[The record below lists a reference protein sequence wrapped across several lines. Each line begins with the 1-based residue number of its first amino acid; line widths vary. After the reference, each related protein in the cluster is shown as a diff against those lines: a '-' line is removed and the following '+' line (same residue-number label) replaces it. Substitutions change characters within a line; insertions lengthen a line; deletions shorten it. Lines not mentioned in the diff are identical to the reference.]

1 MQIKINKI
9 EMLTGK
15 DSGNPY
21 WKLETNKGN
30 MSAFD
35 KEIADVL
42 YDYWRKGVECYV
54 DATPSKDGK
63 YVNIRKI
70 LTPQEDADMQE
81 INKQYDNFIKPDV
94 QKPQDLGKVNPMAG
108 YKVVNGVAMPEEAIV
123 SPYNPA
129 SMYVSYAKDIFCKAL
144 ESWKGQHMT
153 DEQQIKCMRDSINLV
168 KQAHK
173 EFS

>member
-35 KEIADVL
+35 KEIADEL
-42 YDYWRKGVECYV
+42 YNHWRKGVECYV

-70 LTPQEDADMQE
+70 LTPEEDADMQE
-81 INKQYDNFIKPDV
+81 INRQYDNFIKPDV
-94 QKPQDLGKVNPMAG
+94 QKPQDLGVPVKG
-108 YKVVNGVAMPEEAIV
+108 YIAVEGSKYKDLT
-123 SPYNPA
+123 SY
-129 SMYVSYAKDIFCKAL
+129 YVSYAKDIFIAIANKVQGDIGVGDAETL
-144 ESWKGQHMT
+144 MKEA
-153 DEQQIKCMRDSINLV
+153 INLV